1 MSNLPT
7 GIWVP
12 RLPFYNGQ
20 HVDEEQ
26 RENIGHYFLKR
37 QDLSKMDK
45 KTLKIYRLEE
55 NNEA

>member
-1 MSNLPT
+1 MKSSVKIS
-7 GIWVP
+7 GI
-12 RLPFYNGQ
+12 
-20 HVDEEQ
+20 
-26 RENIGHYFLKR
+26 IFLKR